1 MKWSVWVIGMAAA
14 VTVAAPTAAQQSLGD
29 VAGSIKLKRPEGES
43 VVVDRDTVGKT
54 RRARTGVTEDDFFRD
69 AVNDC
74 LTETRALSD
83 LLAETRDGTS
93 FYRDEWRGRVAE
105 VGLRLDGARQD
116 LGMVAAEG
124 RLLDAYEMAERGANT
139 AAAALEILRGA
150 IADDRPVFSQAG
162 TLSKE
167 AVRLFGD
174 AEAAIGVALR
184 ADAAEDTPPPI
195 NPIDADR
202 AITGLCRGRYS
213 DGSNGFTSCVAE
225 QNAAVDAMTGRFAP
239 GVGLDAISFNVIRNN
254 CRFEWP
260 DNYVS
265 QDRCERQRVASKKS
279 R

>member
-1 MKWSVWVIGMAAA
+1 MKWSAWVIGLAAA
-14 VTVAAPTAAQQSLGD
+14 MIVAAPVAAQQSLGD

-43 VVVDRDTVGKT
+43 VVMDRDTIGQT
-54 RRARTGVTEDDFFRD
+54 RRAQTGVTEGDFFRD
-69 AVNDC
+69 VVEDC

-83 LLAETRDGTS
+83 LVAETRNGTS
-93 FYRDEWRGRVAE
+93 FYRDEWRGRVVE
-105 VGLRLDGARQD
+105 VGLRLDGARED
-116 LGMVAAEG
+116 VGMFTAEG
-124 RLLDAYEMAERGANT
+124 RLLEAHELAERGANT
-139 AAAALEILRGA
+139 AGAALEILRGA

-167 AVRLFGD
+167 AVRLLSD
-174 AEAAIGVALR
+174 AQAAIGAALR
-184 ADAAEDTPPPI
+184 ANAAEDTPPPI

-202 AITGLCRGRYS
+202 IITALCRGQYG
-213 DGSNGFTSCVAE
+213 DGSTGFTSCVAE
-225 QNAAVDAMTGRFAP
+225 QRAAVDAMAGRFAP

-265 QDRCERQRVASKKS
+265 QDRCERHRVAAKKS

>member
-1 MKWSVWVIGMAAA
+1 MG
-14 VTVAAPTAAQQSLGD
+14 P
-29 VAGSIKLKRPEGES
+29 
-43 VVVDRDTVGKT
+43 
-54 RRARTGVTEDDFFRD
+54 ARTWGWFQP
-69 AVNDC
+69 
-74 LTETRALSD
+74 
-83 LLAETRDGTS
+83 
-93 FYRDEWRGRVAE
+93 RG
-105 VGLRLDGARQD
+105 GF
-116 LGMVAAEG
+116 
-124 RLLDAYEMAERGANT
+124 LDAYELAERGANT

-167 AVRLFGD
+167 AVRLFVD

-213 DGSNGFTSCVAE
+213 DGSNGFTYCVAE
-225 QNAAVDAMTGRFAP
+225 QKAAVDAMTGRFAP

-265 QDRCERQRVASKKS
+265 QDRCERQRVAAKKS